1 MNIPLTSAA
10 SDSSSSSSSSSSKR
24 QKRRQLAQSCQLRL
38 QELGYHGLAFTHTAY
53 TGRLHAT
60 KDDADVALPWDDLLF
75 PPPVSSEKEEEDDNG
90 VTTARRTSFGRRDKR
105 TGMQIYRRLN
115 IIIEESSDISRLLL
129 HSYATTAAD
138 TTTTTT
144 TTTTTNIKSVQQ
156 ILQKY
161 DIVSIQPMNELVMQ
175 SICDLLSNNSYT
187 AQHSTQHN
195 QFQQP
200 HEGKVMMNKNFSN
213 NNNNYNNN
221 NIHYIDIIVLEY
233 ATGSKG
239 GYGLPYKLRKEYIH
253 QILLQQHNNIIF
265 EINYATAMV
274 DNKRRHG
281 LIRTLLDIH
290 IGYDS
295 IQKKHNNDSS
305 GLSNFSNDNKRKNN
319 KRGRRSKKRSTGIDT
334 TTTKIKLFPYIISS
348 GSRQDYTTGSDEG
361 LVTFRTPNDVNYYIQ
376 NLIGNSNF
384 SCCAKGGPSG
394 NASVERMLTH
404 AYNRVMGVVT
414 VITSSSTYNKRL
426 RGETTRSYVVF
437 DRCDTVTTTA
447 AAAADDIDDDEEEE
461 EDEEE
466 EGNNGTVSSSLI
478 DWLSSSTQPPCNRTR
493 KNKTDGTTPSTNPI
507 SHRSTSNSDDAI
519 ILPTAAMEENVESS
533 NGRVKDD
540 DDIEDG
546 YIAM

>member
-1 MNIPLTSAA
+1 
-10 SDSSSSSSSSSSKR
+10 
-24 QKRRQLAQSCQLRL
+24 L
-38 QELGYHGLAFTHTAY
+38 QGLGYIGLAFTHTAY

-75 PPPVSSEKEEEDDNG
+75 PPSVSSDKEEDNA
-90 VTTARRTSFGRRDKR
+90 VTARIPSFGRRDKR

-129 HSYATTAAD
+129 HSSPTSGAD
-138 TTTTTT
+138 TTA
-144 TTTTTNIKSVQQ
+144 TTTNIKSVQQ
-156 ILQKY
+156 ILQTY
-161 DIVSIQPMNELVMQ
+161 DIVSIQPMNEQVLQ
-175 SICDLLSNNSYT
+175 SICDLLSNIR
-187 AQHSTQHN
+187 HSTQHN
-195 QFQQP
+195 QYQHP
-200 HEGKVMMNKNFSN
+200 HEEKVMMNKNFSN
-213 NNNNYNNN
+213 NNNTNN

-253 QILLQQHNNIIF
+253 QILLQQQYNNIIF

-274 DNKRRHG
+274 DNKRRQG

-305 GLSNFSNDNKRKNN
+305 RLSNFCNDNKTKNN
-319 KRGRRSKKRSTGIDT
+319 KRGRRSKKKKSTGIDT
-334 TTTKIKLFPYIISS
+334 TTITTTRIKLFPYIISS

-361 LVTFRTPNDVNYYIQ
+361 LLTFRTPHDVNYYIQ
-376 NLIGNSNF
+376 YLIGNSNF
-384 SCCAKGGPSG
+384 SCCAKGDGLIG
-394 NASVERMLTH
+394 TNASVERMLTH

-426 RGETTRSYVVF
+426 RGETTRSYVVV
-437 DRCDTVTTTA
+437 DRCDTVTTTTTTTA
-447 AAAADDIDDDEEEE
+447 AADDDIDDDDE
-461 EDEEE
+461 EEE
-466 EGNNGTVSSSLI
+466 EGNNGTVASSLI
-478 DWLSSSTQPPCNRTR
+478 DWLSSSTPPPCNRKR
-493 KNKTDGTTPSTNPI
+493 KNRTDGTTTSTNPL

-519 ILPTAAMEENVESS
+519 ILPTAALEENVEFS
-533 NGRVKDD
+533 NGHVKND